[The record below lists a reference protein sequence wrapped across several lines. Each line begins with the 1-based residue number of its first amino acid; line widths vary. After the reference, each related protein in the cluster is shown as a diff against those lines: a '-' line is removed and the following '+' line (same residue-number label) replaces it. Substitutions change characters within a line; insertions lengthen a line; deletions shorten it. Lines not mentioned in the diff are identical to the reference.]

1 MSARFLRDSAWT
13 QSPSNSTR
21 RSGSPRRIRAA
32 DGSHPR
38 ERLHVI
44 DNPGDELA
52 LVLMLGF
59 PDDSH
64 SYDKLVPVHA
74 PRRVVAFDFFG
85 YGRSDR
91 AEANTGTDANHHDDL
106 VAVVD
111 SLGLEHRPRPATPR
125 RAPSR
130 STTRSRSRAG

>member
-1 MSARFLRDSAWT
+1 M
-13 QSPSNSTR
+13 
-21 RSGSPRRIRAA
+21 
-32 DGSHPR
+32 H
-38 ERLHVI
+38 
-44 DNPGDELA
+44 
-52 LVLMLGF
+52 GF
-59 PDDSH
+59 PDASH
-64 SYDKLVPVHA
+64 IYDKLPPVLA

-85 YGRSDR
+85 YGHSDR
-91 AEANTGTDANHHDDL
+91 AEANTGTVANHHDDL